1 MTEQRYIKVDG
12 HPGFV
17 RDRISGAIININKQ
31 KIDQAKQVKRAKVQA
46 AKRLDRL
53 EDDMAEIKSM
63 LQTLIKGRN
72 DQTNS

>member
-1 MTEQRYIKVDG
+1 MMDQRYIKVDG

-17 RDRISGAIININKQ
+17 RDRVSGAIININKQ